1 MSPEEA
7 KVRMAS
13 VRCVPPAVINTS
25 KPHPDAMVAVKVAD
39 FIQMNGN
46 NEPLYWP
53 HADQTSRIGTV
64 LLNLDEV
71 RPDVLYLS
79 MRPSMILTEEELHE
93 QLVAKYGDLNNF
105 HFDCLD
111 RMKQVYYGPWAWDD
125 DVFLQVTNVQTD
137 SFLQVYLGMSLEG
150 FQLAKHAEYVEL
162 YPSKSAVFHANCVK
176 KSLDYPCIAALMDL
190 FLRNEISPNRVIS
203 RTLRSFVIGLGKR
216 YDLDCDMFSRHMTCG
231 EAWDLVVERE
241 LFAAVLINYT
251 P

>member
-1 MSPEEA
+1 
-7 KVRMAS
+7 MAS

-25 KPHPDAMVAVKVAD
+25 KPHPDAMVAAKVAT
-39 FIQMNGN
+39 FIQLIGN
-46 NEPLYWP
+46 EELLYWP
-53 HADQTSRIGTV
+53 HADQTSRVGTV

-79 MRPSMILTEEELHE
+79 MHPSMIPTAQELYDN
-93 QLVAKYGDLNNF
+93 LMAKYGELNNF
-105 HFDCLD
+105 HLDCWD

-125 DVFLQVTNVQTD
+125 DVFRQVTDVQTD
-137 SFLQVYLGMSLEG
+137 SFLQVYLGTSLEE
-150 FQLAKHAEYVEL
+150 FQQAKLAEYVEM
-162 YPSKSAVFHANCVK
+162 YPAKSPVFHANCVK

-203 RTLRSFVIGLGKR
+203 STLRSFVIGLGKR
-216 YDLDCDMFSRHMTCG
+216 YELDRDMFSRHMTCG
-231 EAWDLVVERE
+231 EAWDLVVEHD